1 MAFTPQDIAPDE
13 REPGSPEEPGLEMP
27 SAPRSGR
34 PQLIDPNEELSSAKV
49 GKVAMGLAL
58 PAVAENFLMSLVSM
72 VDMIMVSRIGAAA
85 TAAVGI
91 TNQPVFFATAIF
103 QALNVGTTALV
114 ARFFGA
120 QDHKQANEAA
130 RQTLVIITILSFV
143 VSILLNL
150 LTVPILTWMNAEE
163 DTMFYAVNYFKLTTI
178 SLIFNQ
184 IMMGVNAQVR
194 GSGDTRT
201 PMYNNMMVNVLN
213 VILDVTL
220 INGFLFIP
228 RLEVT
233 GAGIAS
239 VISRFVGMC
248 MALRVVLDGK
258 HNIHISLKERFRFN
272 WDLAKRMTQVGIPS
286 AIEQFVMRGGNLIFA
301 TTVTGLGTVT
311 YAAHVVAMNINSLS
325 MAPGMGFGMAAT
337 ALVGQSLGAKRP
349 DWAEACGW
357 QTQKMSMTMA
367 IPMTM
372 LFLFA
377 GTFIARFYSNDPEVI
392 NQAGAVLK
400 IVAFTQIPQ
409 MSQVVLAGGLRGA
422 GDTKWPLISTTI
434 GIWGFRVVL
443 AKILVDMLG
452 YGLMGAWIALAVD
465 QLVRS
470 AVILWR
476 YRTGKWKTI
485 KV

>member
-1 MAFTPQDIAPDE
+1 
-13 REPGSPEEPGLEMP
+13 
-27 SAPRSGR
+27 
-34 PQLIDPNEELSSAKV
+34 
-49 GKVAMGLAL
+49 
-58 PAVAENFLMSLVSM
+58 
-72 VDMIMVSRIGAAA
+72 
-85 TAAVGI
+85 
-91 TNQPVFFATAIF
+91 
-103 QALNVGTTALV
+103 
-114 ARFFGA
+114 
-120 QDHKQANEAA
+120 
-130 RQTLVIITILSFV
+130 
-143 VSILLNL
+143 
-150 LTVPILTWMNAEE
+150 
-163 DTMFYAVNYFKLTTI
+163 
-178 SLIFNQ
+178 
-184 IMMGVNAQVR
+184 
-194 GSGDTRT
+194 
-201 PMYNNMMVNVLN
+201 
-213 VILDVTL
+213 
-220 INGFLFIP
+220 
-228 RLEVT
+228 
-233 GAGIAS
+233 
-239 VISRFVGMC
+239 
-248 MALRVVLDGK
+248 
-258 HNIHISLKERFRFN
+258 
-272 WDLAKRMTQVGIPS
+272 MTQVGIPS